1 MTYSLE
7 DLKVTPTTSIKLC
20 LEKIN
25 NTGLSTLLVLNKFK
39 KLIGT
44 LSDGDI
50 RRALLKNVNNASQV
64 QWNSLH
70 VQ

>member
-1 MTYSLE
+1 MIYTIENLS
-7 DLKVTPTTSIKLC
+7 VTPDDTMKFC

-25 NTGLSTLLVLNKFK
+25 NTGSGTLLVLNKYK

-50 RRALLKNVNNASQV
+50 RRALLKNEN
-64 QWNSLH
+64 LEII
-70 VQ
+70 